1 MFIPDIL
8 QSSRHP
14 LVILQSSVAQSTLPL
29 LRKVIETSPG
39 KKEQETLLFCFLH
52 LPSSLINEDAAGL
65 TAYDRIASVPGYDDS
80 WIDPR
85 DFISNAVENCELLSS
100 SPLAAFQPVI
110 PQGPSQQL
118 HVVIDSVDTLLSDIG
133 SVAESYKI
141 LRGLL
146 SKLLARPSP
155 SRLTLHLQSTCP
167 LLPLLLQTSFSSTL
181 AQLIAHPPALLVHLA
196 TEYLTPPPPA
206 SPEPK
211 FWGVFLPVSEREA
224 DLERIIFG
232 QDGEGSGASGEFVVE
247 VILRGGGDHSG
258 RRKAV
263 ERVLE
268 GWDVTQSSPVEL
280 TSMESLKKVFGKT
293 PVEEAAPD
301 PTQNLSFNLNL
312 TPSQQQARSQ
322 VPLPY
327 AHEGKAL
334 ETPAPTAGSILYDPD
349 SADDIDDDDPDE
361 DLDI

>member
-8 QSSRHP
+8 QSNRHS
-14 LVILQSSVAQSTLPL
+14 LVILQSSVSQSALPL
-29 LRKVIETSPG
+29 LRKVVETFPG
-39 KKEQETLLFCFLH
+39 NKEQPICETLLFCFLH
-52 LPSSLINEDAAGL
+52 LSSSLINRDADSL
-65 TAYDRIASVPGYDDS
+65 TAYDRISSVPGYDDD

-85 DFISNAVENCELLSS
+85 DFISNTVENC
-100 SPLAAFQPVI
+100 PA
-110 PQGPSQQL
+110 QQL
-118 HVVIDSVDTLLSDIG
+118 HVVIDSVDTLLSDVG
-133 SVAESYKI
+133 SVAESYKF

-146 SKLLARPSP
+146 SQLLARTSS
-155 SRLTLHLQSTCP
+155 SRLTVHLQNTCP
-167 LLPLLLQTSFSSTL
+167 LLPLLVQISFSSTL
-181 AQLIAHPPALLVHLA
+181 AQLTAHSPALLTHLA

-211 FWGVFLPVSEREA
+211 FWGVFLPVSERES

-232 QDGEGSGASGEFVVE
+232 PDGEGSGASGEFVVE
-247 VILRGGGDHSG
+247 VILRGGGDPSG

-268 GWDVTQSSPVEL
+268 GWDVMQGSSVQL
-280 TSMESLKKVFGKT
+280 TAMESLKKLFCKAR
-293 PVEEAAPD
+293 VEEAAPD

-327 AHEGKAL
+327 VHEGKML
-334 ETPAPTAGSILYDPD
+334 EMKVPTAGSILYDPD

>member
-1 MFIPDIL
+1 MFILDIL

-29 LRKVIETSPG
+29 LHKVIETSLG

-65 TAYDRIASVPGYDDS
+65 IAYDRIASVPGYDDS

-85 DFISNAVENCELLSS
+85 DFISDAVENC
-100 SPLAAFQPVI
+100 
-110 PQGPSQQL
+110 PSQQL

-133 SVAESYKI
+133 SVAESYKF

-167 LLPLLLQTSFSSTL
+167 LLPLLVQTSFSSTL

-211 FWGVFLPVSEREA
+211 FWGVFLPVSERES

-232 QDGEGSGASGEFVVE
+232 QDGEGSGPSGEFVVE

-293 PVEEAAPD
+293 AVEEAAPD

>member
-8 QSSRHP
+8 QSTRHP

-29 LRKVIETSPG
+29 LRKAIETSSG
-39 KKEQETLLFCFLH
+39 RKEQETLLFCFLH
-52 LPSSLINEDAAGL
+52 IPSSLVNEDTAGL
-65 TAYDRIASVPGYDDS
+65 TVYDRIACVPGYDDS
-80 WIDPR
+80 WIDPK
-85 DFISNAVENCELLSS
+85 DFISNAVENSTRRNRLRR
-100 SPLAAFQPVI
+100 I
-110 PQGPSQQL
+110 P
-118 HVVIDSVDTLLSDIG
+118 LLSDIG
-133 SVAESYKI
+133 SVAESYKF

-146 SKLLARPSP
+146 SKLSARPSP

-167 LLPLLLQTSFSSTL
+167 LLPLLVQTSFSSTL
-181 AQLIAHPPALLVHLA
+181 AQLIAHPPALLIHLA

-206 SPEPK
+206 SSEPK
-211 FWGVFLPVSEREA
+211 FWGVFLPVSERES

-232 QDGEGSGASGEFVVE
+232 PDGKGSGASGEFVVE

-268 GWDVTQSSPVEL
+268 GWDVPQSSPVNL
-280 TSMESLKKVFGKT
+280 TSMGSFKKVFGKT
-293 PVEEAAPD
+293 PVGEAAPD

-327 AHEGKAL
+327 AHEGKPL
-334 ETPAPTAGSILYDPD
+334 ETLAPTAGSILYDPD

>member
-1 MFIPDIL
+1 MFLPDM
-8 QSSRHP
+8 
-14 LVILQSSVAQSTLPL
+14 ILQSSVAQSTIPL
-29 LRKVIETSPG
+29 LRKVVETSLG
-39 KKEQETLLFCFLH
+39 KKGQETLLFCFLH
-52 LPSSLINEDAAGL
+52 LPSSLITGDASGL

-80 WIDPR
+80 WIDPK
-85 DFISNAVENCELLSS
+85 DFISNAIENCS
-100 SPLAAFQPVI
+100 
-110 PQGPSQQL
+110 SQQL
-118 HVVIDSVDTLLSDIG
+118 HVVIDSVDYL
-133 SVAESYKI
+133 SYKF

-146 SKLLARPSP
+146 SKLLARPSL
-155 SRLTLHLQSTCP
+155 SRLTLHLQNTCP
-167 LLPLLLQTSFSSTL
+167 LLPLLVQTSFSSTL
-181 AQLIAHPPALLVHLA
+181 AQSIAHPPALLVHLA

-206 SPEPK
+206 SPEAK
-211 FWGVFLPVSEREA
+211 FWSVFLPVSERES

-232 QDGEGSGASGEFVVE
+232 QDGEGSGSSGEFIVE
-247 VILRGGGDHSG
+247 IILRGGGDLSG

-268 GWDVTQSSPVEL
+268 GWDVTRSSPVEL
-280 TSMESLKKVFGKT
+280 TSMESLKKLFGKT

-312 TPSQQQARSQ
+312 TQSQQQARSQ

-327 AHEGKAL
+327 AHEGKPL

>member
-8 QSSRHP
+8 QSTRHS
-14 LVILQSSVAQSTLPL
+14 LVILQSSVAQSSLPL
-29 LRKVIETSPG
+29 FRKVIGPSPG
-39 KKEQETLLFCFLH
+39 KKGQETLLFCFLH
-52 LPSSLINEDAAGL
+52 LPSSLINGDASGL
-65 TAYDRIASVPGYDDS
+65 TVYDRIASVPGYDDS
-80 WIDPR
+80 WIDPK
-85 DFISNAVENCELLSS
+85 DFISNTVENC
-100 SPLAAFQPVI
+100 
-110 PQGPSQQL
+110 PSQQL

-133 SVAESYKI
+133 SVAESYTF

-146 SKLLARPSP
+146 SKLSARSSL
-155 SRLTLHLQSTCP
+155 SRLTLHLQNTCP
-167 LLPLLLQTSFSSTL
+167 LLPLLVQTSFSSTL
-181 AQLIAHPPALLVHLA
+181 AQLIAHPPALLIHLA
-196 TEYLTPPPPA
+196 VEYLTPPPPA

-211 FWGVFLPVSEREA
+211 FWGVFLPVSERES

-232 QDGEGSGASGEFVVE
+232 QDGEGSGSSGEFVVE
-247 VILRGGGDHSG
+247 VILRCGGNHSG

-268 GWDVTQSSPVEL
+268 GWDVTRSSPVEL

-327 AHEGKAL
+327 AHEGKPL
-334 ETPAPTAGSILYDPD
+334 EMPAPTAGSILYDPD

>member
-1 MFIPDIL
+1 MFIPDTL

-14 LVILQSSVAQSTLPL
+14 LLILQSSVAQSTLSL

-39 KKEQETLLFCFLH
+39 NKGKHTGETLLFCLLH
-52 LPSSLINEDAAGL
+52 LPSSLINQDTTGV
-65 TAYDRIASVPGYDDS
+65 TVYDRIGSVPGYDDS

-85 DFISNAVENCELLSS
+85 DFISNAVENC
-100 SPLAAFQPVI
+100 
-110 PQGPSQQL
+110 PSQQL

-133 SVAESYKI
+133 SAAESYKF
-141 LRGLL
+141 LRKSLVQ
-146 SKLLARPSP
+146 LLARPGP
-155 SRLTLHLQSTCP
+155 SRLTLHLQNTCP
-167 LLPLLLQTSFSSTL
+167 LLPLLVQTSFSSTL
-181 AQLIAHPPALLVHLA
+181 AQLIAHPPALLLHLA

-211 FWGVFLPVSEREA
+211 FWGVFLPVSERES

-268 GWDVTQSSPVEL
+268 GWDVAKSSPVEL
-280 TSMESLKKVFGKT
+280 TSMESLKKVFSKT
-293 PVEEAAPD
+293 SVEEAAPD